1 MLNVSFSP
9 FLLNAA
15 FIVPSAK
22 SSTYVK
28 SSFSSLPCISSKPS
42 LIAFISKNCVIGDNV
57 NIFRLKEH
65 TERLFESAK
74 IINVSI
80 NHNIDEVMEA
90 QIGVIS
96 KSNLKD
102 AYIRPL
108 LYLNDERLG
117 LDIVG
122 MSSHLMIS
130 CWDWPTYFGAE
141 SIEQGIDVMVSSF
154 TRQFPNSL
162 MTKSKISGG
171 YVNGVMAHDQA
182 KNNGYQEAILLDT
195 NGFVAEGSGQNIFIV
210 KDGNLLTPE
219 LTCCLNGITRRSVIQ
234 IAKDKGIDVQER
246 QITRDELYTADE
258 IFFSGTAVEIT
269 PIRSVDKVAIGPGK
283 RGEITTVIQETYSA
297 IVRGEAK
304 EYDHWLSRV

>member
-1 MLNVSFSP
+1 MSNTYWLNGKYINKEDAYLSP
-9 FLLNAA
+9 LTHTLHYGLGA
-15 FIVPSAK
+15 FEGVRSYG
-22 SSTYVK
+22 STD
-28 SSFSSLPCISSKPS
+28 
-42 LIAFISKNCVIGDNV
+42 GDNV

-80 NHNIDEVMEA
+80 NHNLDEVIEA

-141 SIEQGIDVMVSSF
+141 SIEQGIDVMISSF

-162 MTKSKISGG
+162 MTKSKITGG

-210 KDGNLLTPE
+210 KNGNLLTPE

-234 IAKDKGIDVQER
+234 MAKDKGIEVHER

-269 PIRSVDKVAIGPGK
+269 PIRSVDKVVIGPGK
-283 RGEITTVIQETYSA
+283 RGEITKIIQETYLGIA
-297 IVRGEAK
+297 RGEIK

>member
-1 MLNVSFSP
+1 MSNTYWLNGKYINKEDAYLSP
-9 FLLNAA
+9 LTHTLHYGLGA
-15 FIVPSAK
+15 FEGVRSYA
-22 SSTYVK
+22 SS
-28 SSFSSLPCISSKPS
+28 
-42 LIAFISKNCVIGDNV
+42 NGDNV

-74 IINVSI
+74 IINVPI
-80 NHNIDEVMEA
+80 NHNIDEVMET

>member
-1 MLNVSFSP
+1 MSNTYWLNGKYINKEDAYVSP
-9 FLLNAA
+9 LTHTLHYGLGA
-15 FIVPSAK
+15 FEGVRSYG
-22 SSTYVK
+22 STD
-28 SSFSSLPCISSKPS
+28 
-42 LIAFISKNCVIGDNV
+42 GDNV

-80 NHNIDEVMEA
+80 NHTVDEVMEA

-96 KSNLKD
+96 KSDLKD

-141 SIEQGIDVMVSSF
+141 SIEQGIDVMISSF
-154 TRQFPNSL
+154 TRQFPNSI
-162 MTKSKISGG
+162 MTKSKITGG

-210 KDGNLLTPE
+210 KNGNLLTPE

-234 IAKDKGIDVQER
+234 MAKDKGIEVHER

-269 PIRSVDKVAIGPGK
+269 PIRSVDKVVIGQGK
-283 RGEITTVIQETYSA
+283 RGEITKIIQETYLGIA
-297 IVRGEAK
+297 RGEIK

>member
-1 MLNVSFSP
+1 MSNTYWLNGKYINKEDAYVSP
-9 FLLNAA
+9 LTHTLHYGLGA
-15 FIVPSAK
+15 FEGVRSYG
-22 SSTYVK
+22 STD
-28 SSFSSLPCISSKPS
+28 
-42 LIAFISKNCVIGDNV
+42 GDNV

-80 NHNIDEVMEA
+80 NYNVDEVMEA

-141 SIEQGIDVMVSSF
+141 SIKQGIDVMISSF

-162 MTKSKISGG
+162 MTKSKITGG

-210 KDGNLLTPE
+210 KNGNLLTPE

-234 IAKDKGIDVQER
+234 MAKDKGIEVHER

-269 PIRSVDKVAIGPGK
+269 PIRSVDKVVIGQGK
-283 RGEITTVIQETYSA
+283 RGEITKIIQETYLGIA
-297 IVRGEAK
+297 RGEIK

>member
-1 MLNVSFSP
+1 MSNTYWLNGKYINKEDAYVSP
-9 FLLNAA
+9 LTHTLHYGLGA
-15 FIVPSAK
+15 FEGVRSYG
-22 SSTYVK
+22 STD
-28 SSFSSLPCISSKPS
+28 
-42 LIAFISKNCVIGDNV
+42 GDNV

-80 NHNIDEVMEA
+80 NHTVDEVMEA

-96 KSNLKD
+96 KSDLKD

-130 CWDWPTYFGAE
+130 CWDWPAYFGAE
-141 SIEQGIDVMVSSF
+141 SIEQGIDVMISSF

-162 MTKSKISGG
+162 MTKSKITGG

-210 KDGNLLTPE
+210 KNGNLLTPE

-234 IAKDKGIDVQER
+234 MAKDKGIEVHER

-269 PIRSVDKVAIGPGK
+269 PIRSVDKVVIGQGK
-283 RGEITTVIQETYSA
+283 RGEITKIIQETYLGIA
-297 IVRGEAK
+297 RGEIK

>member
-1 MLNVSFSP
+1 MSNTYWLNGKYI
-9 FLLNAA
+9 N
-15 FIVPSAK
+15 K
-22 SSTYVK
+22 ED
-28 SSFSSLPCISSKPS
+28 
-42 LIAFISKNCVIGDNV
+42 AFISPLTHTLHYGLGAFEGVRSYGSSDDSNV

-74 IINVSI
+74 IINVPI
-80 NHNIDEVMEA
+80 NHTIDEVIEA

-122 MSSHLMIS
+122 MKSHLMVS
-130 CWDWPTYFGAE
+130 CWEWPTYFGAE
-141 SIEQGIDVMVSSF
+141 AMEQGIDVMISSF

-182 KNNGYQEAILLDT
+182 KTNGYQEAILLDT
-195 NGFVAEGSGQNIFIV
+195 NGFVAEGSGQNIFII
-210 KDGNLLTPE
+210 KDGSLLTPE
-219 LTCCLNGITRRSVIQ
+219 LTCCLNGITRRSVIE
-234 IAKDKGIDVQER
+234 IAKDKGIKVLER

-269 PIRSVDKVAIGPGK
+269 PIRSVDKVVIGSGR
-283 RGEITTVIQETYSA
+283 RGDLTTAIQETYLA
-297 IVRGEAK
+297 AVRGEAK
-304 EYDHWLSRV
+304 EYGHWLSRV

>member
-1 MLNVSFSP
+1 MSNTYWLNGKYI
-9 FLLNAA
+9 N
-15 FIVPSAK
+15 K
-22 SSTYVK
+22 ED
-28 SSFSSLPCISSKPS
+28 
-42 LIAFISKNCVIGDNV
+42 AFISPLTHTLHYGLGAFEGVRSYGSSDDSNV

-74 IINVSI
+74 IINVPI
-80 NHNIDEVMEA
+80 NHTIDEVIEA

-122 MSSHLMIS
+122 MKSHLMVS
-130 CWDWPTYFGAE
+130 CWEWPTYFGTEAM
-141 SIEQGIDVMVSSF
+141 EQGIDVMISSF

-182 KNNGYQEAILLDT
+182 KTNGYQEAILLDT
-195 NGFVAEGSGQNIFIV
+195 NGFVAEGSGQNIFII
-210 KDGNLLTPE
+210 KDGSLLTPE
-219 LTCCLNGITRRSVIQ
+219 LTCCLNGITRRSVIE
-234 IAKDKGIDVQER
+234 IAKDKGIKVLER

-269 PIRSVDKVAIGPGK
+269 PIRSVDKVVIGSGR
-283 RGEITTVIQETYSA
+283 RGDLTTAIQETYLA
-297 IVRGEAK
+297 AVRGEAK
-304 EYDHWLSRV
+304 EYGHWLSRV

>member
-1 MLNVSFSP
+1 MSNTYWLNGKYINKEDAYLSP
-9 FLLNAA
+9 LTHTLHYGLGA
-15 FIVPSAK
+15 FEGVRSYG
-22 SSTYVK
+22 SS
-28 SSFSSLPCISSKPS
+28 
-42 LIAFISKNCVIGDNV
+42 NGDNV

-219 LTCCLNGITRRSVIQ
+219 LTCCLNGITRRSVMQ
-234 IAKDKGIDVQER
+234 IAKDKGINVQER

-269 PIRSVDKVAIGPGK
+269 PIRSVDKVVIGPGK

>member
-1 MLNVSFSP
+1 MSNTYWLNGKYINKEDAYLSP
-9 FLLNAA
+9 LTHTLHYGLGA
-15 FIVPSAK
+15 FEGVRSYG
-22 SSTYVK
+22 SS
-28 SSFSSLPCISSKPS
+28 
-42 LIAFISKNCVIGDNV
+42 NGDNV

-74 IINVSI
+74 IINVPI

-141 SIEQGIDVMVSSF
+141 SIEQGIDVMISSF

-171 YVNGVMAHDQA
+171 YVNGVMAHDQT